1 MQCLLLAC
9 LLMATACSTAE
20 YVIPDPKPLH
30 MSVTVDDDA
39 NTGFPVAVSVVLVYG
54 EVLLA
59 KLKEMPAKQWFD
71 ERKQLRRDFPDCSG
85 YASFD
90 WEWVPGDYVGPITIM
105 VPPEVGDNVFIYANY
120 LSKGDHRNKAVVD
133 KGIHLHMRK
142 EEVESR
148 PLGEDL
154 VTKLKV
160 DPRRTKN
167 APRCLQNIAAPGD
180 GGGGIPDPNAAKGA
194 AGKAGKGLK
203 GAKGVLGGK

>member
-1 MQCLLLAC
+1 
-9 LLMATACSTAE
+9 MAMSVLCVMASACSTAA

-30 MSVTVDDDA
+30 MSVTVDPDA
-39 NTGFPVAVSVVLVYG
+39 NNGFPVAVSVVLVYG

-120 LSKGDHRNKAVVD
+120 LSKGEHRNKASAE
-133 KGIHLHMRK
+133 KGIHLQFKK

-154 VTKLKV
+154 VTKMKV

-167 APRCLQNIAAPGD
+167 APRCLQNIDATGD
-180 GGGGIPDPNAAKGA
+180 GGSIDPAAAKGA
-194 AGKAGKGLK
+194 AGKGLK